1 MSELEKVKKLH
12 NGKTPKSFILY
23 MKYGEFQPE
32 QEEEAAKSFFR
43 ILMTDK
49 EDKAKA
55 KKLGLI

>member
-1 MSELEKVKKLH
+1 
-12 NGKTPKSFILY
+12 